1 MRPRSLFYPA
11 IALCAFCGSVAT
23 GAWRDKTAGLPW
35 LTFWPS
41 HELNTQYPYI
51 WFATQDSLGRLLVA
65 SSGLSVFD
73 GQEWVT
79 HPAAN
84 APTLRAI
91 EPGPDGRLWIGALN
105 EIGYFTEPTLGR
117 FEYHSLLNRLPEAE
131 RQVSH
136 IWSCARLGEAVYFV
150 GERKLYRWDGS
161 NFQIWP
167 YPGASRIFPLKLEG
181 QLWMHHRE
189 TGLYRIT
196 EAGPTLEIPAARL
209 PPGTGIQAL
218 IRDAKGVLALGS
230 DGFFRLDAPHLSV
243 FPAET
248 NELIRAGVPSALA
261 RGSDGTLY
269 VGTVRRGVLILSSD
283 GRLLRQ
289 ITESTHPAAK
299 AIINVQVFAD
309 GTVWFCTPDG
319 FFRLEPTG
327 AVTLH
332 TSRNGLEAGAQ
343 DIDADSTHLYA
354 INRSGVFRLQTEEE
368 KEVRFVRDPLLGDG
382 YSTLR
387 FIPQGLLL
395 GRHGGADLYDGEHV
409 RALYSVLAKGAY
421 RIAPSLFPPGS
432 QLISEG
438 SSVLHLKPS
447 PTETGFETKRFGSIP
462 DFGTSLAETANGTV
476 SVGTY
481 SQGVFLLDPV
491 KDETKPLIDSATG
504 QPLKGAALVAR
515 YREDLLVFAAGQIM
529 RSSANGSPA
538 QLLVS
543 IPDRVPV
550 AADIFARRDE
560 AVLAFKRSGTPASS
574 PGSQGLGRL
583 RIGANGRATW
593 QELDVPALASIGLVQ
608 VVRFFE
614 EEGRPVL
621 WVGGTEGLLRL
632 DYDAIRGV
640 TPPPTPLIR
649 LDTTQSQAVRPGRG
663 TEFSFNE
670 HRVAFRV
677 FTGDPARA
685 GEWQVQ
691 TRLGQNGA
699 EWSPPIDRRAY
710 DFTNLSEGTYRFEAR
725 TVNAAGQAGEPAVFT
740 FRIRPPWFRSNTAYA
755 GYAAALGLGVWL
767 TIRRRERR
775 SRERTAQLER
785 LVQERTAELV
795 KANAAK
801 DDFLAGVSHEI
812 RNPMNGVIGIAES
825 LPTAGLDPE
834 TRRRFGLLRD
844 CASHLG
850 SLIEDLLDL
859 SKMQAGTLELELRP
873 FGLAELV
880 DSVVAMSA
888 ADSEKYR
895 IPVEAA
901 ISPGVPRCLRGDP
914 RRIRQIL
921 LNFVGNALKFSGR
934 GKVELTVWAR
944 SAGASD
950 RGEIVFAVSDEGPGI
965 STEEQ
970 VRLFRRFERGAAARG
985 VSGTGLGLA
994 LCRGYAEKMGGRVWL
1009 ESEPG
1014 RGSCF
1019 YFSAPLEAAP
1029 EPEAPAETPAVID
1042 GARQAALVVDDQE
1055 HNRVVMADLL
1065 AQFGYTAHVAGD
1077 GIAALD
1083 LARRQDFALVFLD
1096 YDLPGMSGVEI
1107 ARALRALPGGTARAR
1122 IFATTA
1128 FNSPAK
1134 QRECLEAGMDAFLG
1148 KPVTRERLSQALTA
1162 TGAGAPVVPSPTAA
1176 SEGPADP
1183 LANLRLLAMKK
1194 RTSFA
1199 DELALYLGE
1208 LDTELDQLDEA
1219 LCNHR
1224 ADDASHHAHRLCGR
1238 CSFIHERKLE
1248 RRFRR
1253 IEEAATRDRWP
1264 ETARLRGELI
1274 PLLADL
1280 RARLASSAPD
1290 APPV

>member
-1 MRPRSLFYPA
+1 MN
-11 IALCAFCGSVAT
+11 V
-23 GAWRDKTAGLPW
+23 
-35 LTFWPS
+35 
-41 HELNTQYPYI
+41 
-51 WFATQDSLGRLLVA
+51 
-65 SSGLSVFD
+65 
-73 GQEWVT
+73 
-79 HPAAN
+79 
-84 APTLRAI
+84 
-91 EPGPDGRLWIGALN
+91 
-105 EIGYFTEPTLGR
+105 
-117 FEYHSLLNRLPEAE
+117 
-131 RQVSH
+131 
-136 IWSCARLGEAVYFV
+136 
-150 GERKLYRWDGS
+150 
-161 NFQIWP
+161 QI
-167 YPGASRIFPLKLEG
+167 
-181 QLWMHHRE
+181 
-189 TGLYRIT
+189 
-196 EAGPTLEIPAARL
+196 
-209 PPGTGIQAL
+209 
-218 IRDAKGVLALGS
+218 
-230 DGFFRLDAPHLSV
+230 LD
-243 FPAET
+243 
-248 NELIRAGVPSALA
+248 N
-261 RGSDGTLY
+261 
-269 VGTVRRGVLILSSD
+269 GTVWVCSSD
-283 GRLLRQ
+283 GM
-289 ITESTHPAAK
+289 
-299 AIINVQVFAD
+299 
-309 GTVWFCTPDG
+309 
-319 FFRLEPTG
+319 FRLEPTG

-332 TSRNGLEAGAQ
+332 SARNGLEAGVQ
-343 DIDADSTHLYA
+343 DLDASDAGFYA
-354 INRSGVFRLQTEEE
+354 VNRSGAFRLQPGAEHEARFDRDSKLPDTYFA
-368 KEVRFVRDPLLGDG
+368 VRM
-382 YSTLR
+382 STD
-387 FIPQGLLL
+387 GLLL
-395 GRHGGADLYDGEHV
+395 GRHGGTDYYDGRRV
-409 RALYSVLAKGAY
+409 IPVYGVLAKGSY
-421 RIAPSLFPPGS
+421 RISPLRHSPGS
-432 QLISEG
+432 FLISEG
-438 SSVLHLKPS
+438 DTLVRLRPAD
-447 PTETGFETKRFGSIP
+447 TDTGFAIQRFGKIP
-462 DFGTSLAETANGTV
+462 DFGTSLAQEADGLIWVGTSSQGAFIVNPTAN
-476 SVGTY
+476 
-481 SQGVFLLDPV
+481 
-491 KDETKPLIDSATG
+491 ETIPFKGPDSG
-504 QPLKGAALVAR
+504 QPFKSPAVVTRHDDTVFVFVAEQAWQGGR
-515 YREDLLVFAAGQIM
+515 R
-529 RSSANGSPA
+529 GSPA
-538 QLLVS
+538 RSLAALPGV
-543 IPDRVPV
+543 IPLT
-550 AADIFARRDE
+550 ADTPDGRSE
-560 AVLAFKRSGTPASS
+560 VVLAFKRNGRSS
-574 PGSQGLGRL
+574 TSPDSQGLGRL
-583 RIGANGRATW
+583 RLRADGRATW

-608 VVRFFE
+608 VVRFLE

-632 DYDAIRGV
+632 DYDAVRGV
-640 TPPPTPLIR
+640 MLPPAPLIR
-649 LDTTQSQAVRPGRG
+649 LDTAQSNAVSTGG
-663 TEFSFNE
+663 DTEF
-670 HRVAFRV
+670 AFDDHQVILRV
-677 FTGDPARA
+677 FTGHPERAR
-685 GEWQVQ
+685 EWQVQ

-699 EWSPPIDRRAY
+699 EWSPPTDRRAY

-1162 TGAGAPVVPSPTAA
+1162 TGAGAAVVPAPTAA

-1219 LCNHR
+1219 LRNHR

-1238 CSFIHERKLE
+1238 CSFIHERELE